1 MPAGNTRLLG
11 ETGALIVKN
20 RDSYESLKTSKV
32 IFSSKSIDCDTGP
45 YGVKEGGWRSDGE
58 VKLTQGTEWR
68 WCRSNLLIGSGGELG
83 EWDVKVYHRPVCLGA
98 NSKNNFLLNF
108 AKIFFLFLPV
118 FSFLHNKCRKSKFWL
133 AFEVRSNQT
142 LVEIY
147 IDENWSI

>member
-20 RDSYESLKTSKV
+20 RDSCESLKTSKV

-68 WCRSNLLIGSGGELG
+68 
-83 EWDVKVYHRPVCLGA
+83 
-98 NSKNNFLLNF
+98 
-108 AKIFFLFLPV
+108 
-118 FSFLHNKCRKSKFWL
+118 
-133 AFEVRSNQT
+133 
-142 LVEIY
+142 
-147 IDENWSI
+147 